1 MIIDFNGLHREHDQF
16 CIRSDDRA
24 FTLGDGI
31 FETIRFRSGKID
43 RFDLHM
49 KRFFDSAS
57 FLEIPLLTKKK
68 EIEKRIKN
76 LVLVNNTQNAVIRI
90 TLSRGIS
97 ERGLLFP
104 ESVEPNLII
113 TLGVL
118 TPSVRPI
125 NAVIATSTRRNE
137 LSPLSRIK
145 SLNYLDNIFARRE
158 AEIKNSDEALILNTI
173 GLVAESTISNLFL
186 LQDGVLVTPRIDD
199 GAFPG
204 VMRDEIIKL
213 YNAKEKPISP
223 DDIKSADE
231 AFLSNALG
239 IRPLVRV
246 DDIIVGTGEPGS
258 FTMELASTL

>member
-1 MIIDFNGLHREHDQF
+1 VIIDFNGLHKEHDQF

-31 FETIRFRSGKID
+31 FETICFRSGKIQ

-57 FLEIPLLTKKK
+57 FLDIPLSIKKN
-68 EIEKRIKN
+68 EIEQRIKK
-76 LVLVNNTQNAVIRI
+76 LVLINKTQNAIVKI
-90 TLSRGIS
+90 TLSRGVA

-104 ESVEPNLII
+104 KSVEPNLII

-118 TPSVRPI
+118 KPSIRPI
-125 NAVIATSTRRNE
+125 KAVIATSTRRNE

-158 AEIKNSDEALILNTI
+158 AENRNSNEALILNTV
-173 GLVAESTISNLFL
+173 GTVAESTISNLFL
-186 LQDGVLVTPRIDD
+186 LQEGSLITPRVED
-199 GAFPG
+199 GALPG
-204 VMRDEIIKL
+204 IMRGEIIKL
-213 YNAKEKPISP
+213 YNAKEKQILP
-223 DDIKSADE
+223 DDIKNSEE

-239 IRPLVRV
+239 IRPLVSV
-246 DDIIVGTGEPGS
+246 DNKIIGNGAPGN
-258 FTMELASTL
+258 FTMKLVSTL